1 MDRQIFTFTI
11 LSVITITILR
21 FITLVLLLQ
30 CVSST
35 FDDNNV
41 NCRIFPVQVCDT
53 GPFLLAHTHLELET
67 IFVVATSE
75 NYSSITRHR
84 FQRVDAG
91 FPDMEYVSHLVR
103 ISHECSLLKRS
114 EVKKLMTK
122 HEIRH
127 FPQLETIIIS
137 WPVVIISMQLL
148 HNMHHMHCILEL
160 YHVCREFVR
169 YNQRIAFKMHYSC
182 YIVLSFKIKSVKL
195 YQMSYNLSYFIKL
208 YLANIPDQMTK
219 GCWISQ
225 VLYHKLRKL

>member
-84 FQRVDAG
+84 FQCVDAG
-91 FPDMEYVSHLVR
+91 FPDMEYVSHLIR

-127 FPQLETIIIS
+127 FTQLETIIIS

-148 HNMHHMHCILEL
+148 HIMHHMHCILEL
-160 YHVCREFVR
+160 YHVVCREFVR

-182 YIVLSFKIKSVKL
+182 CIVLSFKIKSVKL
-195 YQMSYNLSYFIKL
+195 YQMSYNSSYFIKL
-208 YLANIPDQMTK
+208 YLANIPDQMSK
-219 GCWISQ
+219 GSWIFQ
-225 VLYHKLRKL
+225 ILY